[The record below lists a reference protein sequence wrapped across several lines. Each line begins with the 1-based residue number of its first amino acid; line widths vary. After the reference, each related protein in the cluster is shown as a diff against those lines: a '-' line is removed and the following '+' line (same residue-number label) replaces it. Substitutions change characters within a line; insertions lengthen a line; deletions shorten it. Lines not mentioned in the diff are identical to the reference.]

1 MEAFGCFAL
10 KPISST
16 FGSKLLI
23 FFLKIFHLELPC
35 ALQKSELLHSEGIVG
50 LPQSRA
56 WVDILVTLG

>member
-1 MEAFGCFAL
+1 M
-10 KPISST
+10 
-16 FGSKLLI
+16 